1 VDIQKANADFGVHFI
16 MEIDESVK
24 TIDDV
29 MLDIMTLVNKS
40 PDLTSGFSVVYKEI
54 GDKRFFVLSQKPVQD
69 FDEYMSA
76 YLAL

>member
-1 VDIQKANADFGVHFI
+1 MDIQKANAEYGVDFV

-29 MLDIMTLVNKS
+29 MIDIMMLVNKS

-54 GDKRFFVLSQKPVQD
+54 GSKRFFVLSKKPVQD
-69 FDEYMSA
+69 FDQYMSS